1 MIDIKKKSKVTI
13 HWNVSPYDYS
23 KERENSLISKVSK
36 KYSLPKDRIK
46 IVPEF
51 IMINAD
57 GDKVSLSNDIIEN
70 IQDPKFQVKLFEK
83 YIKLNNITDCDFELI
98 KKIDASINGRIDYQ
112 VYDKYRKYSVKWVR
126 WSNFLSYGADN
137 YFDFRGV
144 KGLALVSSN
153 PANQG
158 GKTTFAIDLFHFL
171 LFGNVSKVKT
181 QDKIFNKHIPSAT
194 NVIVEGCICIDGID
208 YIIKRKLSRPSLDKR
223 TLKSKTVQK
232 VEYYKKVGDDVEA
245 LDEYTDNMQE
255 ENTSKTN
262 KAIKDAIGRESD
274 FDLIMSVTDRT
285 LDDLVDK
292 KEAERGRLLSRWIGL
307 LPLEQKDA
315 LARETFNSEIKGR
328 LISNQYNEET
338 LLQEKTAFKLNIE
351 KLQGDNKKSYA
362 ELENVE
368 KDIASLEKNKES
380 LLQSKHQIDDSLL
393 KVDISTLTR
402 SIEKSIE
409 DGKSKKAEI
418 DAIDAEIK
426 EIGDI
431 SFSVEEYDEI
441 QEKLNSVSNELAVTL
456 ERYKTIQD
464 SIRSLKSSE
473 YCPTCGKKL
482 DGVDNHKKINELTL
496 ELENLVAKGK
506 EKRKESAKYDGM
518 VKNLKTARD
527 LYTRKSQLSIK
538 KSALE
543 VNVERLRN
551 EYKENMYLKREYEK
565 NSAAIDKNNAIDLQV
580 RNNDIYIK
588 DKKQCKDNLLSSI
601 ARNEMEIKYDTEQMD
616 VRDKLIDKIKQ
627 EMSYVRNWKIYLEMV
642 GKDGISKMVLRDVL
656 PLINSRLRELLS
668 DVCDFDVEVGIN
680 DKNDVNFYLIKDGVY
695 SDLASGSGFELT
707 ASALALRAVL
717 AEMSTM
723 PKGSILTMDEI
734 WGRTAKSNYDNM
746 KLLLEKIAKDYDLIL
761 LISHNDE
768 IKDWC
773 SSNFVITKENN
784 ISKIA
789 LENK

>member
-208 YIIKRKLSRPSLDKR
+208 YIIKRKLSRPSLDKK

-232 VEYYKKVGDDVEA
+232 VEYYRKVGDDVEA

-315 LARETFNSEIKGR
+315 LARETFNSEKKGR

-338 LLQEKTAFKLNIE
+338 LLQEKTAFKLNI
-351 KLQGDNKKSYA
+351 
-362 ELENVE
+362 
-368 KDIASLEKNKES
+368 
-380 LLQSKHQIDDSLL
+380 
-393 KVDISTLTR
+393 
-402 SIEKSIE
+402 
-409 DGKSKKAEI
+409 
-418 DAIDAEIK
+418 
-426 EIGDI
+426 
-431 SFSVEEYDEI
+431 
-441 QEKLNSVSNELAVTL
+441 
-456 ERYKTIQD
+456 
-464 SIRSLKSSE
+464 
-473 YCPTCGKKL
+473 
-482 DGVDNHKKINELTL
+482 
-496 ELENLVAKGK
+496 
-506 EKRKESAKYDGM
+506 
-518 VKNLKTARD
+518 
-527 LYTRKSQLSIK
+527 
-538 KSALE
+538 
-543 VNVERLRN
+543 
-551 EYKENMYLKREYEK
+551 
-565 NSAAIDKNNAIDLQV
+565 
-580 RNNDIYIK
+580 
-588 DKKQCKDNLLSSI
+588 
-601 ARNEMEIKYDTEQMD
+601 
-616 VRDKLIDKIKQ
+616 
-627 EMSYVRNWKIYLEMV
+627 
-642 GKDGISKMVLRDVL
+642 
-656 PLINSRLRELLS
+656 
-668 DVCDFDVEVGIN
+668 
-680 DKNDVNFYLIKDGVY
+680 
-695 SDLASGSGFELT
+695 
-707 ASALALRAVL
+707 
-717 AEMSTM
+717 
-723 PKGSILTMDEI
+723 
-734 WGRTAKSNYDNM
+734 
-746 KLLLEKIAKDYDLIL
+746 
-761 LISHNDE
+761 
-768 IKDWC
+768 
-773 SSNFVITKENN
+773 
-784 ISKIA
+784 
-789 LENK
+789 

>member
-232 VEYYKKVGDDVEA
+232 VEYYRKVGDDVEA

-351 KLQGDNKKSYA
+351 KLQGDNKKSFA

-409 DGKSKKAEI
+409 EGKSKKAEI
-418 DAIDAEIK
+418 DTIDDEIK

-431 SFSVEEYDEI
+431 SFSVEEYDES
-441 QEKLNSVSNELAVTL
+441 K
-456 ERYKTIQD
+456 
-464 SIRSLKSSE
+464 RS
-473 YCPTCGKKL
+473 
-482 DGVDNHKKINELTL
+482 
-496 ELENLVAKGK
+496 
-506 EKRKESAKYDGM
+506 
-518 VKNLKTARD
+518 
-527 LYTRKSQLSIK
+527 
-538 KSALE
+538 
-543 VNVERLRN
+543 
-551 EYKENMYLKREYEK
+551 
-565 NSAAIDKNNAIDLQV
+565 
-580 RNNDIYIK
+580 
-588 DKKQCKDNLLSSI
+588 
-601 ARNEMEIKYDTEQMD
+601 
-616 VRDKLIDKIKQ
+616 
-627 EMSYVRNWKIYLEMV
+627 
-642 GKDGISKMVLRDVL
+642 
-656 PLINSRLRELLS
+656 
-668 DVCDFDVEVGIN
+668 
-680 DKNDVNFYLIKDGVY
+680 
-695 SDLASGSGFELT
+695 
-707 ASALALRAVL
+707 
-717 AEMSTM
+717 
-723 PKGSILTMDEI
+723 
-734 WGRTAKSNYDNM
+734 
-746 KLLLEKIAKDYDLIL
+746 
-761 LISHNDE
+761 
-768 IKDWC
+768 
-773 SSNFVITKENN
+773 
-784 ISKIA
+784 
-789 LENK
+789 

>member
-232 VEYYKKVGDDVEA
+232 VEYYRKVGDDVEA

-409 DGKSKKAEI
+409 EGKSKKAEI

-518 VKNLKTARD
+518 VKNLKTD
-527 LYTRKSQLSIK
+527 RKS
-538 KSALE
+538 
-543 VNVERLRN
+543 VV
-551 EYKENMYLKREYEK
+551 
-565 NSAAIDKNNAIDLQV
+565 
-580 RNNDIYIK
+580 
-588 DKKQCKDNLLSSI
+588 
-601 ARNEMEIKYDTEQMD
+601 
-616 VRDKLIDKIKQ
+616 
-627 EMSYVRNWKIYLEMV
+627 
-642 GKDGISKMVLRDVL
+642 
-656 PLINSRLRELLS
+656 
-668 DVCDFDVEVGIN
+668 
-680 DKNDVNFYLIKDGVY
+680 
-695 SDLASGSGFELT
+695 
-707 ASALALRAVL
+707 
-717 AEMSTM
+717 
-723 PKGSILTMDEI
+723 
-734 WGRTAKSNYDNM
+734 
-746 KLLLEKIAKDYDLIL
+746 
-761 LISHNDE
+761 
-768 IKDWC
+768 
-773 SSNFVITKENN
+773 
-784 ISKIA
+784 
-789 LENK
+789 

>member
-1 MIDIKKKSKVTI
+1 MIDIKRKSKVAI

-23 KERENSLISKVSK
+23 KERENSLLSKVSA

-46 IVPEF
+46 IIPEF
-51 IMINAD
+51 ITINDSGEKIAIN
-57 GDKVSLSNDIIEN
+57 NDIIEN

-83 YIKLNNITDCDFELI
+83 YIKINNITDCDFELI
-98 KKIDASINGRIDYQ
+98 KKIDASINGRIDYKI
-112 VYDKYRKYSVKWVR
+112 YDKYRKYSIKWIR

-137 YFDFRGV
+137 YFDFRDV

-181 QDKIFNKHIPSAT
+181 QDKIFNKHIQDAT
-194 NVIVEGCICIDGID
+194 SVIVEGCICIDGID

-223 TLKSKTVQK
+223 TAKSKTTQK
-232 VEYYKKVGDDVEA
+232 VEYYRLVGDNVEA
-245 LDEYTDNMQE
+245 LDEYSDNMQE

-262 KAIKDAIGRESD
+262 KAIKDAIGNESD

-315 LARETFNSEIKGR
+315 LARETFNSEIKTK

-338 LLQEKTAFKLNIE
+338 LLQENAAFTLNIKNLE
-351 KLQGDNKKSYA
+351 DTNKKSSL
-362 ELENVE
+362 ELEKIGN
-368 KDIASLEKNKES
+368 DIENLERNKAS
-380 LLQSKHQIDDSLL
+380 LLQSKSQIDESLL
-393 KVDISTLTR
+393 KVDITTLT
-402 SIEKSIE
+402 SKIEKSISE
-409 DGKSKKAEI
+409 GKAKKSEI
-418 DAIDAEIK
+418 DKINEEIDRIGEIQ
-426 EIGDI
+426 
-431 SFSVEEYDEI
+431 FSVEEFDSL
-441 QEKLNSVSNELAVTL
+441 QENITKLKNELAVIG
-456 ERYKTIQD
+456 ERYKTLNHNIQH
-464 SIRSLKSSE
+464 LKSSE

-482 DGVDNHKKINELTL
+482 DGVDN
-496 ELENLVAKGK
+496 
-506 EKRKESAKYDGM
+506 SAKIKELSEDINNIISEGKTKRSEL
-518 VKNLKTARD
+518 VKLEESFEGLKTNRN
-527 LYTRKSQLSIK
+527 LYTTKSQLTIK
-538 KSALE
+538 RSALE

-551 EYKENMYLKREYEK
+551 EYKENMTLKKEYEK
-565 NSAAIDKNNAIDLQV
+565 NSASIDKNNEIDIQI
-580 RNNDIYIK
+580 RNNDVYITN
-588 DKKQCKDNLLSSI
+588 KKQCKETLLSSI
-601 ARNEMEIKYDTEQMD
+601 ARNEMEIQYDHEQID
-616 VRDKLIDKIKQ
+616 TRNKLIEKIK
-627 EMSYVRNWKIYLEMV
+627 EERTYIRNWKIYLEMV

-656 PLINSRLRELLS
+656 PLINSRLKQLLS
-668 DVCDFDVEVGIN
+668 DVCDFEVEVGIN
-680 DKNDVNFYLIKDGVY
+680 NKNDVNFYLIKDGVY

-723 PKGSILTMDEI
+723 PKGSILTMDET
-734 WGRTAKSNYDNM
+734 WGRTAKANYDNM
-746 KLLLEKIAKDYDLIL
+746 KCLLEKISKDYELIL

-773 SSNFVITKENN
+773 SNNFIITKENN
-784 ISKIA
+784 ISRIELDRK
-789 LENK
+789 